1 MKIHQRIVIGALLF
15 VLTLPNLSG
24 CSRINEDYSLSETV
38 TSAGSL
44 SAITGNDRRYIYYSS
59 LSPKEQQM
67 YDILQNAAENFQ
79 PQAVF
84 PEKLPPETLKKLF
97 LAVYYQENIF
107 WLTSK
112 FYRPDSDSDTL
123 RLTYRYDEEA
133 THQMQADIGKTSW
146 EISSVF
152 DESTS
157 DYEKLKAFHDYIV
170 LNCTFSDDENTD
182 TTLYGALCGGYS
194 MCEGYAAAFNLLCQK
209 SDIPCVTVTG
219 TGSDGASHA
228 WNKVMLDGEWYNV
241 DCTWDDPILN
251 PPDENFIRHYY
262 FLVSDKD
269 IEGITH
275 FPDNTYFSYPE
286 CSSDNNYFRRE
297 GLYADSAD
305 SGIALLSSA
314 AADAIS
320 AGLTDAEIRFAD
332 EKAYYSAKAAL
343 FDRKK
348 IRQVLEYADS
358 RADKPADKTVMTN
371 KYVRYCNDSLL
382 IIHITMIC
390 EDTR

>member
-1 MKIHQRIVIGALLF
+1 
-15 VLTLPNLSG
+15 
-24 CSRINEDYSLSETV
+24 
-38 TSAGSL
+38 
-44 SAITGNDRRYIYYSS
+44 
-59 LSPKEQQM
+59 
-67 YDILQNAAENFQ
+67 
-79 PQAVF
+79 
-84 PEKLPPETLKKLF
+84 
-97 LAVYYQENIF
+97 
-107 WLTSK
+107 
-112 FYRPDSDSDTL
+112 
-123 RLTYRYDEEA
+123 
-133 THQMQADIGKTSW
+133 MQADIGKTSW
-146 EISSVF
+146 GISSVF

-241 DCTWDDPILN
+241 DCTWDDPILD

-320 AGLTDAEIRFAD
+320 AGLTDAEARFAD
-332 EKAYYSAKAAL
+332 EKAYYSAKTAL

-358 RADKPADKTVMTN
+358 RADKPAGKTVMTN

>member
-1 MKIHQRIVIGALLF
+1 MKTHQRIVIGALLF

-44 SAITGNDRRYIYYSS
+44 SAITGNDRRYIYSS

-152 DESTS
+152 DES
-157 DYEKLKAFHDYIV
+157 EL
-170 LNCTFSDDENTD
+170 
-182 TTLYGALCGGYS
+182 
-194 MCEGYAAAFNLLCQK
+194 
-209 SDIPCVTVTG
+209 
-219 TGSDGASHA
+219 
-228 WNKVMLDGEWYNV
+228 
-241 DCTWDDPILN
+241 
-251 PPDENFIRHYY
+251 
-262 FLVSDKD
+262 
-269 IEGITH
+269 
-275 FPDNTYFSYPE
+275 
-286 CSSDNNYFRRE
+286 
-297 GLYADSAD
+297 
-305 SGIALLSSA
+305 
-314 AADAIS
+314 
-320 AGLTDAEIRFAD
+320 
-332 EKAYYSAKAAL
+332 
-343 FDRKK
+343 
-348 IRQVLEYADS
+348 
-358 RADKPADKTVMTN
+358 
-371 KYVRYCNDSLL
+371 
-382 IIHITMIC
+382 
-390 EDTR
+390 

>member
-1 MKIHQRIVIGALLF
+1 MKTHQRIVIGALLF

-123 RLTYRYDEEA
+123 RLTYRYDEET

-182 TTLYGALCGGYS
+182 TTLYG
-194 MCEGYAAAFNLLCQK
+194 GYAAAFNLLCQK

-241 DCTWDDPILN
+241 DCTWDDPILD

-320 AGLTDAEIRFAD
+320 AGLTDAEIRF
-332 EKAYYSAKAAL
+332 EKAYYSAKTAL

-358 RADKPADKTVMTN
+358 RADKPAGKTVMTN

>member
-1 MKIHQRIVIGALLF
+1 
-15 VLTLPNLSG
+15 
-24 CSRINEDYSLSETV
+24 
-38 TSAGSL
+38 
-44 SAITGNDRRYIYYSS
+44 
-59 LSPKEQQM
+59 M

-123 RLTYRYDEEA
+123 RLTYRYDEKT

-219 TGSDGASHA
+219 TGSDSASHA

-241 DCTWDDPILN
+241 DCTWDDPILD

-297 GLYADSAD
+297 RLYADSAD

-358 RADKPADKTVMTN
+358 RADKPAGKTVMTN

>member
-1 MKIHQRIVIGALLF
+1 M
-15 VLTLPNLSG
+15 
-24 CSRINEDYSLSETV
+24 SETV

-170 LNCTFSDDENTD
+170 LNFSDDENTD

-241 DCTWDDPILN
+241 DCTWDDPILD

-275 FPDNTYFSYPE
+275 FHDNTYFSYPE

-314 AADAIS
+314 VADAIS

-332 EKAYYSAKAAL
+332 EKAYYSAKTAL

-358 RADKPADKTVMTN
+358 RADKPAGKTVMTN

>member
-1 MKIHQRIVIGALLF
+1 MKTHQRIVIGALLF

-44 SAITGNDRRYIYYSS
+44 SAITGDDRRYIYSS

-79 PQAVF
+79 SQAVF

-123 RLTYRYDEEA
+123 RLTYRYDQET
-133 THQMQADIGKTSW
+133 THQMQADIDKTSW
-146 EISSVF
+146 EISSAF

-194 MCEGYAAAFNLLCQK
+194 MCEGYAAAFGLLCK
-209 SDIPCVTVTG
+209 KADIPCVTVTG

-228 WNKVMLDGEWYNV
+228 WNKVMLEGEWYNV
-241 DCTWDDPILN
+241 DCTWDDPILD

-269 IEGITH
+269 IEGVTH

-297 GLYADSAD
+297 GLYANSAD
-305 SGIALLSSA
+305 SGTALLSSA

-320 AGLTDAEIRFAD
+320 AGLTDAEIRFDD

-348 IRQVLEYADS
+348 IRQVLKYADRS
-358 RADKPADKTVMTN
+358 ADKPADKTVMTN

>member
-1 MKIHQRIVIGALLF
+1 
-15 VLTLPNLSG
+15 
-24 CSRINEDYSLSETV
+24 
-38 TSAGSL
+38 
-44 SAITGNDRRYIYYSS
+44 
-59 LSPKEQQM
+59 M

-241 DCTWDDPILN
+241 DCTWDDPILD

-286 CSSDNNYFRRE
+286 CSSDNNYFRPDDLEALKNLDNSMAQKRFEAMGNRDANVIEAQGMAKARE
-297 GLYADSAD
+297 IQGYTWQQEQQFDVSKTFAQNEGFAGNPANMMAQIPLAFAIGDMIKSNVDSAVA
-305 SGIALLSSA
+305 STAETKNN
-314 AADAIS
+314 
-320 AGLTDAEIRFAD
+320 TDVSVIKCAKCGTELPSNSKFCFNCGEKVEI
-332 EKAYYSAKAAL
+332 
-343 FDRKK
+343 
-348 IRQVLEYADS
+348 
-358 RADKPADKTVMTN
+358 PKTVFCSECGQPISPEAKFCMHCGARRD
-371 KYVRYCNDSLL
+371 V
-382 IIHITMIC
+382 
-390 EDTR
+390 